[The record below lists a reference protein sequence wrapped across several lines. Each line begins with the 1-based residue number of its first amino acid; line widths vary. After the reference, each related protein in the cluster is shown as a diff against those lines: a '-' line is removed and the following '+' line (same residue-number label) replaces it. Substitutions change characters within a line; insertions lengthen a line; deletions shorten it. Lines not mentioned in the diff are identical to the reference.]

1 MEQVKW
7 FEREF
12 TDPADPR
19 LLPSL
24 LERLLGTP
32 ARLEEKLAAIA
43 PQWLTTRVAGTWTIQ
58 ENAGHLADLELL
70 WLGRLED
77 IVNGEAELRPTDL
90 NNQATTEANHNAT
103 PLPALLH
110 RFRLLRTHL
119 VRRLQEVDEK
129 ALSRTARHPRL
140 QTPMRISDLFLFVA
154 EHDDHHLARIS
165 ELARRLAAAH
175 PESVVSSNAPATS
188 TPAPSHL

>member
-1 MEQVKW
+1 MKQLKW

-12 TDPADPR
+12 SQSADPR

-32 ARLEEKLAAIA
+32 ARLEEKLTGIS
-43 PQWLTTRVAGTWTIQ
+43 PEWLTTWVDGTWTIQ
-58 ENAGHLADLELL
+58 ENVGHLADLEPL

-90 NNQATTEANHNAT
+90 SNEATTLANHNAT
-103 PLPALLH
+103 PPQVLLQS
-110 RFRLLRTHL
+110 FRQQRLRA
-119 VRRLQEVDEK
+119 VQRLQEVDDAVLHRS
-129 ALSRTARHPRL
+129 ALHPRMC
-140 QTPMRISDLFLFVA
+140 TPMRPMDLFLFVA

-165 ELARRLAAAH
+165 ALARQLAGQQSERAVSSTAAAT
-175 PESVVSSNAPATS
+175 SN
-188 TPAPSHL
+188 L